1 MSIVNQRKITN
12 YHQSF
17 SDKASQ
23 SSINPECSSGD
34 ASSSYTTKACNKVL
48 IIVPGYSVSNPP
60 KIGDHHYYIN
70 TLKFHPGKNP
80 NGYKHIYLFD
90 LYSQKDGRCN
100 FKLSIPQLAQ
110 ELWKSITTSRDGWI
124 FPTNC
129 NIDFIGGSMGGLIV
143 REFIRQF
150 IHGDNLLQ
158 TISWGTLCIDSI
170 VLIATP
176 NHGCKLID
184 KLHNP
189 IIQALLRFVYGR
201 DNFST
206 SEQFQQ
212 IGVGNQFVFGRILCK
227 IFRKKTPENNFLT
240 ELNKEN
246 PITGK
251 IRWVTLRGSKRNW
264 LSLLLYGKKRSN
276 DGVVESSRVILEG
289 AENISDKD
297 VDHSF
302 SWNHRDLY
310 QSQEVCDLLYGLLI
324 LNFSLIE
331 YRTQLVPLS
340 NQSKVLALNPKFRNI
355 ALV

>member
-1 MSIVNQRKITN
+1 
-12 YHQSF
+12 
-17 SDKASQ
+17 
-23 SSINPECSSGD
+23 
-34 ASSSYTTKACNKVL
+34 
-48 IIVPGYSVSNPP
+48 
-60 KIGDHHYYIN
+60 
-70 TLKFHPGKNP
+70 
-80 NGYKHIYLFD
+80 
-90 LYSQKDGRCN
+90 
-100 FKLSIPQLAQ
+100 
-110 ELWKSITTSRDGWI
+110 
-124 FPTNC
+124 
-129 NIDFIGGSMGGLIV
+129 
-143 REFIRQF
+143 
-150 IHGDNLLQ
+150 
-158 TISWGTLCIDSI
+158 
-170 VLIATP
+170 
-176 NHGCKLID
+176 
-184 KLHNP
+184 
-189 IIQALLRFVYGR
+189 
-201 DNFST
+201 
-206 SEQFQQ
+206 
-212 IGVGNQFVFGRILCK
+212 
-227 IFRKKTPENNFLT
+227 KTPENNFLT